1 MAVDRNDLTKAQR
14 WYVADR
20 LADDRLPEINKS
32 LEDVHPK
39 KTFYSIYVKRLLDI
53 LISAIALLI
62 TFPVNLLIG
71 IGTLIDVGRPIFFHQ
86 DRLGKDGRIIHITK
100 FRNMKDTH
108 DERGE
113 ILPPSQRVTKFG
125 KFVRKTSLDELL
137 NFWNILIGDMSV
149 IGPRP
154 LVPEYAHR
162 YNKRHVKR
170 MAVRPGLECPPRE
183 NLDHVWSWQEQFDND
198 VWYVENVSFAVDCK
212 MIWQLFKFSIDR
224 KSTAARAVSARGT
237 FMGYSEDGR
246 AITLEEVPQE
256 YIDEC
261 CDIKL

>member
-1 MAVDRNDLTKAQR
+1 MTEEENNLTKAQR

-20 LADDRLPEINKS
+20 LAEDRLPDINKC

-53 LISAIALLI
+53 LIAAIALFI
-62 TFPVNLLIG
+62 TIPVNLLIG
-71 IGTLIDVGRPIFFHQ
+71 IRTLIDVGTPIFFHQ
-86 DRLGKDGRIIHITK
+86 ERLGKDGKIFRITK
-100 FRNMKDTH
+100 FRNMKDTR

-113 ILPPSQRVTKFG
+113 LLPPSQRVTKFG

-183 NLDHVWSWQEQFDND
+183 KINHVWTWQEQFDND
-198 VWYVENVSFAVDCK
+198 VWYVENVSFVVDCK
-212 MIWQLFKFSIDR
+212 MIWQLFKFSIDQ
-224 KSTAARAVSARGT
+224 KSAAARAVSSRGV
-237 FMGYSEDGR
+237 FMGYDLNGN
-246 AITLEEVPQE
+246 AIGLSEVPEQ
-256 YIDEC
+256 YILEAEE
-261 CDIKL
+261 IK